1 MAQDREAAE
10 AFGDAILEALD
21 VVVLELEDETAFD
34 ADEMVVVIA
43 DDLEARLAIAE
54 LALDREA
61 AVDEQLERSVD
72 GRVTDARVT
81 LADFGEELV
90 DRDVIARAEKLLDD
104 RFALRRRVES
114 TVLDVRPPPLLELA
128 RIVGPKVRTLPHEC
142 FSFPATLRFVK
153 RSRRD
158 DFSVSVRYGAD
169 AVAAPSAEPGF
180 DAILVR
186 LREVV
191 QKLESGELSLEQ
203 SLAVYEEGVQLARKG
218 QQLLASA
225 EKRVEILV
233 SASGGVETAPFTSTS
248 DDANGT

>member
-1 MAQDREAAE
+1 M
-10 AFGDAILEALD
+10 
-21 VVVLELEDETAFD
+21 
-34 ADEMVVVIA
+34 
-43 DDLEARLAIAE
+43 
-54 LALDREA
+54 
-61 AVDEQLERSVD
+61 
-72 GRVTDARVT
+72 
-81 LADFGEELV
+81 
-90 DRDVIARAEKLLDD
+90 
-104 RFALRRRVES
+104 
-114 TVLDVRPPPLLELA
+114 
-128 RIVGPKVRTLPHEC
+128 
-142 FSFPATLRFVK
+142 
-153 RSRRD
+153 
-158 DFSVSVRYGAD
+158 SVSASLQLCGSSSDLDGMTFQFQFAMVRA